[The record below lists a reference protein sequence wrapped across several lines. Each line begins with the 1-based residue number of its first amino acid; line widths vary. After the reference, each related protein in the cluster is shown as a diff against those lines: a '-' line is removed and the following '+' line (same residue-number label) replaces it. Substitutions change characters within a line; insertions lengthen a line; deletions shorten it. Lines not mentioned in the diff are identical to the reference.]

1 MKTMRLRKSL
11 ATFVLAGVLVLATAF
26 GAFAQSGPVV
36 IGTLMGLTGALAPYG
51 IPIQNA
57 TDLAALDINSQGGIL
72 GGRSLVLAHRDSATS
87 EQVGVDAASRLVNID
102 GATAIVGALGSGITI
117 AAATSVAIPSGVV
130 MISPASTSPTISTL
144 EDNGLLFRTVLSD
157 EMQGVAAANL
167 ARELGYET
175 VSIIYVNNPYG
186 QGLYEKFRDAF
197 VASGGRVIGAAA
209 YDEGNS
215 SYRGELEAATRGGM
229 PDAMLVI
236 GYVQQGG
243 TTILRQA
250 IEGGYTQRF
259 LLTDGLKSLEIV
271 DALGAAVLE
280 GTYGTAPS
288 TTSSDHFQQ
297 AYEQQFGTPPPQP
310 YMAEA
315 YDAVFLLAMAI
326 EKAGSTNGLAIR
338 DALNT
343 LLDPNGVEV
352 KAGEWAKAREVIASG
367 QKVRYVGA
375 SGFFTFDAN
384 GDRTNGV
391 VEVWKITGGNIVTER
406 QIEF

>member
-1 MKTMRLRKSL
+1 MRMMRKSVAIL
-11 ATFVLAGVLVLATAF
+11 VFAAVLALL
-26 GAFAQSGPVV
+26 GASFASAQSGPVV
-36 IGTLMGLTGALAPYG
+36 IGTLMGLTGGLAPYG

-57 TDLAALDINSQGGIL
+57 TDLAALDINSQGGLL

-102 GATAIVGALGSGITI
+102 GATAIVGALASGVTI

-130 MISPASTSPTISTL
+130 MISPASTSPTLSTL
-144 EDNGLLFRTVLSD
+144 ADDGLVFRTVLSD
-157 EMQGVAAANL
+157 EMQGIAAANL

-175 VSIIYVNNPYG
+175 ISVIYVNNPYG

-197 VASGGRVIGAAA
+197 VAAGGRILGAAA

-215 SYRGELEAATRGGM
+215 SYRGELEAATRGGV

-259 LLTDGLKSLEIV
+259 LLTDGLKSLDIV
-271 DALGAAVLE
+271 EALGAAVLE

-288 TTSSDHFQQ
+288 TTASDHFRE
-297 AYEQQFGTPPPQP
+297 AYERQYGTPPPQP

-315 YDAVFLLAMAI
+315 YDGVFLLAMAI
-326 EKAGSTNGLAIR
+326 EKAQSTDGYAIR
-338 DALNT
+338 DALQS
-343 LLDPNGVEV
+343 LLDPDGVEV
-352 KAGEWAKAREVIASG
+352 KAGEWAKAKEVIASG

-391 VEVWKITGGNIVTER
+391 VEVWKITGGQIVTER

>member
-1 MKTMRLRKSL
+1 
-11 ATFVLAGVLVLATAF
+11 
-26 GAFAQSGPVV
+26 
-36 IGTLMGLTGALAPYG
+36 
-51 IPIQNA
+51 
-57 TDLAALDINSQGGIL
+57 
-72 GGRSLVLAHRDSATS
+72 
-87 EQVGVDAASRLVNID
+87 
-102 GATAIVGALGSGITI
+102 
-117 AAATSVAIPSGVV
+117 

-144 EDNGLLFRTVLSD
+144 DDNGLLFRTVLSD

-167 ARELGYET
+167 AHELGYKS

-197 VASGGRVIGAAA
+197 VAAGGRVIGAAA

-215 SYRGELEAATRGGM
+215 SYRGELEAATRGGT

-250 IEGGYTQRF
+250 IEGGYTRRF
-259 LLTDGLKSLEIV
+259 LLTDGLKSPDIV
-271 DALGAAVLE
+271 EALGAGVLE
-280 GTYGTAPS
+280 GTYGTAAS
-288 TTSSDHFQQ
+288 TTNSDHFEQS
-297 AYEQQFGTPPPQP
+297 YERQYGTAPPQP

-315 YDAVFLLAMAI
+315 YDGVFLLAMAI
-326 EKAGSTNGLAIR
+326 EKAQSNNGYAIR
-338 DALNT
+338 DALNS

-352 KAGEWAKAREVIASG
+352 KAGEWAKAKEVIASG

-375 SGFFTFDAN
+375 SGFFTFNEA

-391 VEVWKITGGNIVTER
+391 VEVWKITGGKIVTDR
-406 QIEF
+406 QLEF

>member
-1 MKTMRLRKSL
+1 MKKRLSL
-11 ATFVLAGVLVLATAF
+11 LLLIGILVF
-26 GAFAQSGPVV
+26 GTTVGAYAQSSGPVV
-36 IGTLMGLTGALAPYG
+36 IGTLLSLTGGLAPYG

-57 TDLAALDINSQGGIL
+57 TDLAAADINAQGGL
-72 GGRSLVLAHRDSATS
+72 LNGRSLVLAHRDDATT
-87 EQVGVDAASRLVNID
+87 QQIGVDAASRLVNID
-102 GATAIVGALGSGITI
+102 GATSIVGALASGVTI
-117 AAATSVAIPSGVV
+117 SVAQSVAIPNGVV
-130 MISPASTSPTISTL
+130 MISPASTSPTLSTL
-144 EDNGLLFRTVLSD
+144 EDNGLVFRTVLSD

-167 ARELGYET
+167 AIELGYKT
-175 VSIIYVNNPYG
+175 MSIIYVNNPYG
-186 QGLYEKFRDAF
+186 QGLYEKFRA
-197 VASGGRVIGAAA
+197 AYEAAGGRVLGAAA

-215 SYRGELEAATRGGM
+215 SYRGELEAATRGGI

-243 TTILRQA
+243 TTVMRQA

-271 DALGAAVLE
+271 DALGADVLE

-288 TTSSDHFQQ
+288 TTSSDHFQK
-297 AYEQQFGTPPPQP
+297 AYEQKFGTPPPQP

-315 YDAVFLLAMAI
+315 YDGTFLLAMAI
-326 EKAGSTNGLAIR
+326 EKAQSTDGLAIR
-338 DALNT
+338 DALKD

-352 KAGEWAKAREVIASG
+352 QAGEWAKAKEAIAAG
-367 QKVRYVGA
+367 QKIRYIGA
-375 SGFFTFDAN
+375 SGYFTFDAN

-391 VEVWKITGGNIVTER
+391 VEVWKITGGQIVTER

>member
-1 MKTMRLRKSL
+1 MKRHWT
-11 ATFVLAGVLVLATAF
+11 VLVLAVALLLGTALAAH
-26 GAFAQSGPVV
+26 GQSGPVV
-36 IGTLMGLTGALAPYG
+36 IGSLMSLTGGLAPYG

-57 TDLAALDINSQGGIL
+57 IDLVANDINAQGGIL
-72 GGRSLVLAHRDSATS
+72 GGRSLVIAHRDDGTS
-87 EQVGVDAASRLVNID
+87 EQVGVDAASKLVNID
-102 GATAIVGALGSGITI
+102 GATAIVGALGSGITL
-117 AAATSVAIPSGVV
+117 AVAQSVAIPNGVV
-130 MISPASTSPTISTL
+130 MVSPASTSPTLSTL
-144 EDNGLLFRTVLSD
+144 QDDGLVFRTVLSD

-197 VASGGRVIGAAA
+197 EAAGGRVIGASP

-215 SYRGELEAATRGGM
+215 SYRGELEAATRGEL

-271 DALGAAVLE
+271 EALGADVLE
-280 GTYGTAPS
+280 GTYGTAAS

-297 AYEQQFGTPPPQP
+297 AYEAQYGTPPPQP

-315 YDAVFLLAMAI
+315 YDAAFLIAMAI
-326 EKAGSTNGLAIR
+326 EKAQSTDGYAIR
-338 DALNT
+338 DALSS

-352 KAGEWAKAREVIASG
+352 RAGEWAKAVEVIASG
-367 QKVRYVGA
+367 EKIRYIGA
-375 SGFFTFDAN
+375 SGYFTFDEA

-391 VEVWKITGGNIVTER
+391 VEVWKITGGDIISER